1 MNLDMKKEQAKKLT
15 LTKTTLRQL
24 QDTLTDEQLKAVAGG
39 GLNTHPPGGSG
50 GGSRNEPGC

>member
-1 MNLDMKKEQAKKLT
+1 MKKEQAKKLT